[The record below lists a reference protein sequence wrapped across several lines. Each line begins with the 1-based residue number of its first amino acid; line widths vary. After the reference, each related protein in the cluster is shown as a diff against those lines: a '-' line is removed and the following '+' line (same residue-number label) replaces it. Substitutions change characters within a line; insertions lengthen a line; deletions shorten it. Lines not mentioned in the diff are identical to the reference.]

1 MSADSTSTS
10 TSTETGT
17 AGQARQQP
25 GQPQVRVRV
34 DDRNLTTSYA
44 NSFRT
49 NATAEEMM
57 IDFGIN
63 VVATVLPT
71 AYDGPPPGEIVFNAQ
86 NRIFLNYYTATRL
99 MLTLGQIVAQHETL
113 FGELKLNAA
122 DRMRKKA

>member
-10 TSTETGT
+10 TET
-17 AGQARQQP
+17 AAASQASP
-25 GQPQVRVRV
+25 PQIRVRV
-34 DDRNLTTSYA
+34 DDRNLATSYA

-49 NATAEEMM
+49 NSTAEEMM

-86 NRIFLNYYTATRL
+86 NRIFLNYFTAKRL
-99 MLTLGQIVAQHETL
+99 MLTLKQIVAQHEAL